1 MANKIILKKTSTA
14 SKVPLPTDL
23 EVGEIAVNLA
33 DQKLYSKN
41 ASGTVILVGDGQGTG
56 DVTGASS
63 STDNALARYDGTT
76 GKLIQN
82 SSITLNDDGNLA
94 GVNAVTFD
102 VTPAT
107 LPTAEGSLYWDSAD
121 GNATLSLI
129 MAGGDVTQQI
139 GEEQYYRIKASSA
152 ITNGQ
157 VVMFTGTVGNSGALT
172 GAPATGLTASTAS
185 YVMGIATQ
193 DIPLNGWGYVTSF
206 GSVRNIDTTAFS
218 DGAILYYNPSVAGGL
233 TATLPTAPNAK
244 IQVCAVVHSANN
256 GSLFVRPSFG
266 GYLGQYEGDVQVTSP
281 ANGDVLTYNTA
292 NNRWEN
298 TQPAGGDVFPRYIT
312 VLNADGTTTT
322 DVDQFDFDYDL
333 TVKLSGIFAPV
344 IKRDGSTAYVPTYY
358 G

>member
-1 MANKIILKKTSTA
+1 MANTVKLKRSSTPA
-14 SKVPLPTDL
+14 KVPTTSDL
-23 EVGEIAVNLA
+23 ELGEIAINTYDGKAYLKKDVGGV
-33 DQKLYSKN
+33 QSIV
-41 ASGTVILVGDGQGTG
+41 TVGDGNVSNNG
-56 DVTGASS
+56 S
-63 STDNALARYDGTT
+63 STDNALARFDGTT

-82 SSITLNDDGNLA
+82 GTVTQDDNGNLA
-94 GVNAVTFD
+94 NVNAVSFD
-102 VTPAT
+102 TTPAT
-107 LPTAEGSLYWDSAD
+107 LPTSAGSLYWDSAD

-185 YVMGIATQ
+185 YIMGIATQ
-193 DIPLNGWGYVTSF
+193 DIALNGWGYITSF
-206 GSVRNIDTTAFS
+206 GLVRNIDTTAFS

-281 ANGDVLTYNTA
+281 ANGDVLTYNSSQG
-292 NNRWEN
+292 RWEN
-298 TQPAGGDVFPRYIT
+298 VAPSGGDVFPRYVP
-312 VLNADGTTTT
+312 VLNANGVTTT
-322 DVDQFDFDYDL
+322 DVNEFNFDYEL
-333 TVKLSGIFAPV
+333 TVKLSGIYAPV
-344 IKRDGSTAYVPTYY
+344 IKRDGSTVFVPTYY